1 MQSNNKNK
9 GSQKG
14 LYVDGPVNTWVV
26 GDAYN

>member
-9 GSQKG
+9 GSQDFY
-14 LYVDGPVNTWVV
+14 LHEPVNTWVG